1 MLFEAS
7 AVDGGE
13 RIELIKVEE
22 GRLFAKAR
30 RQVVPFDDWVLQA
43 PANARPVVA
52 RLLQT
57 LGDGARASDNALLAS
72 ASGDHILLHPALVAQ
87 LNESEALALGL
98 PPVARLALNLQSI
111 GVAHQSD
118 FRIEMR
124 WTKPN
129 GLPAPARLEGARVKF
144 EAKDWRIADP
154 IWTTFKLV
162 ERLNAATTESERQSA
177 LAALRLAIGDDDR
190 SLIKID
196 GFIER
201 LRLSYAAGFSL
212 DLNPSASGFD
222 FDPVLFSPERMRETE
237 DGAVLDE
244 AADGLLPPSQ
254 QAVFARRFRQGDGSR
269 RAYLLEAGSILFL
282 DPTLQRAL
290 KVVREAQ
297 SGTSEQRRQF
307 ARSPQRRI
315 AEALSADGLDAA
327 QASTLFVETQQF
339 SDRVSGIDIWR
350 KPVLPWIKP
359 KPNSWLPEAFGLRIG
374 DPPDD
379 QMVELSPEQIE
390 PAVAAVAAA
399 IVDERPTVR
408 IGDIEVP
415 ATEQTRNALNDL
427 AEIVRAAQDD
437 AVRDSA
443 TPPISTHRYF
453 LQVRDNLEDVA
464 YAPLATAPASTI
476 SEPAPLPATLRS
488 SPKPHQVAGF
498 NWLVSCWRSGMPGA
512 MLADDMGLGKTFQ
525 ALAFLAWLRTE
536 QPSPKPVLI
545 VAPTGLL
552 ANWKAEIEQHLD
564 PGTLGPLVNAY
575 GAGLNRARE
584 EAGRD
589 IELGRAAIDGDVWA
603 QAGIVLTT
611 FETMRDYHLS
621 FARQPFA
628 AIIYDE
634 VQKLKNP
641 ASQMTRA
648 GKTLNARFQLAMT
661 GTPVENRLQD
671 LWSVFDVIHPGL
683 LGSSKA
689 FETSYPASDPDKL
702 RALNGLLTE
711 PQEARPPLLLRRMK
725 DDCLPGLPAK
735 HIHAIPV
742 PMPPPQAQ
750 AYERVIQRA
759 MVAKGTGKRG
769 HMLEILHM
777 LRGVS
782 LHPYA
787 PEDATGG
794 YFEES
799 ARLASTFQTLD
810 TIKAKGEKALIFC
823 ESLAMQALLA
833 GEIRRRY
840 ALDHDVPRIHGGV
853 TGDARQIAVEQF
865 QRRRGGFDVMILSPK
880 AGGVGLTLT
889 AANHVIHLSR
899 WWNPA
904 VEDQA
909 TDRVFRIG
917 QTRDVH
923 VYLPQSVHPDP
934 GLGPSSFDLKLD
946 ALMTRKRELSRGL
959 LIPGE
964 DEGDTGSL
972 FEDVLG
978 GDDGAADAGTGGGS
992 IEPQAPSAT
1001 ETPPDTS
1008 SAAAAEPPAEPVVVP
1023 SAEPSHRPVDV
1034 PDTVPPKRPTLS
1046 AGPIA
1051 RPAAPPLAA
1060 ARYVFEANRPRD
1072 FAIFLTPI
1080 TGDHIVDLLIKD
1092 PYACARHPNRQ
1103 HLIDFM
1109 KRLADAARRID
1120 AVTCHTFDADSVEN
1134 WDESDS
1140 DQRADLEKRWHAA
1153 FAGGPTLRHV
1163 QISKRINRTFHA
1175 REIVARTASGLTIQW
1190 DLDNGIDG
1198 VMRSDRRCVVGCFP
1212 K

>member
-1 MLFEAS
+1 MSAAQLRFEARS
-7 AVDGGE
+7 DGANE
-13 RIELIKVEE
+13 TLELIRIES
-22 GRLFAKAR
+22 GRFFGRAS
-30 RQVVPFDDWVLQA
+30 QTSVPVDSWVLEA
-43 PANARPVVA
+43 PTPARPAVA
-52 RLLQT
+52 RLLQAI
-57 LGDGARASDNALLAS
+57 GDDERTPDGKPMVAVAETHAT
-72 ASGDHILLHPALVAQ
+72 LHPALVAQ
-87 LNESEALALGL
+87 LTESEAASLGL

-118 FRIEMR
+118 FRIETR
-124 WTKPN
+124 WTRPN
-129 GLPAPARLEGARVKF
+129 GLPAPVKPAGARLQFEGK
-144 EAKDWRIADP
+144 EWRIADP
-154 IWTTFKLV
+154 IWTTLQLV
-162 ERLNAATTESERQSA
+162 DRLNAAGDESERQAA
-177 LAALRLAIGDDDR
+177 LAALRQAIGDDDR
-190 SLIKID
+190 TLIKPD

-212 DLNPSASGFD
+212 DLKPSTNGFD
-222 FDPVLFSPERMRETE
+222 FDPVLFSPDRMRETE

-254 QAVFARRFRQGDGSR
+254 QALFARRFRQGDGSR
-269 RAYLLEAGSILFL
+269 RAYLLESGSILFL
-282 DPTLQRAL
+282 DPVLHRAL

-297 SGTSEQRRQF
+297 SGTAEQRRQF
-307 ARSPQRRI
+307 ARSPQRKV
-315 AEALSADGLDAA
+315 AEALLDEGIDAGL
-327 QASTLFVETQQF
+327 ASVLFVETQQF
-339 SDRVSGIDIWR
+339 SERVSGIDIWR

-379 QMVELSPEQIE
+379 TMVEITLDQIE
-390 PAVAAVAAA
+390 PAVAAVENALRE
-399 IVDERPTVR
+399 DRPTFA
-408 IGDIEVP
+408 IGDTELP
-415 ATEQTRNALNDL
+415 ATEQTRSALSDL
-427 AEIVRAAQDD
+427 AEIVRAA
-437 AVRDSA
+437 SA
-443 TPPISTHRYF
+443 DESGAQPPPIATQRYF

-464 YAPLATAPASTI
+464 YAPLAAAPASVD
-476 SEPAPLPATLRS
+476 EAPAPLPATLVS
-488 SPKPHQVAGF
+488 SPKPHQVIGF
-498 NWLVSCWRSGMPGA
+498 NWLVSCWRAGMPGA
-512 MLADDMGLGKTFQ
+512 LLADDMGLGKTFQ
-525 ALAFLAWLRTE
+525 ALAFLAWLRAE
-536 QPSPKPVLI
+536 QTSPKPVLI

-552 ANWKAEIEQHLD
+552 ANWKAEIAQHLAPD
-564 PGTLGPLVNAY
+564 TLGPVVSAY
-575 GAGLNRARE
+575 GVGLNRARE

-589 IELGRAAIDGDVWA
+589 IELGRAAIDGDAWA
-603 QAGIVLTT
+603 HAGVVLTT

-671 LWSVFDVIHPGL
+671 LWSIFDVIHPGL

-689 FETSYPASDPDKL
+689 FESSFPASDPDRL
-702 RALNGLLTE
+702 RELNGLLTE
-711 PQEARPPLLLRRMK
+711 PQERRPPLLLRRMK

-735 HIHAIPV
+735 HIHALPV
-742 PMPPPQAQ
+742 PMPRPQAA

-759 MVAKGTGKRG
+759 MAAKGTGKRG

-782 LHPYA
+782 LHPHA
-787 PEDATGG
+787 PEDAADG
-794 YFEES
+794 YFDES
-799 ARLASTFQTLD
+799 ARLRSAFDTLD
-810 TIKAKGEKALIFC
+810 AIQAKGEKALIFC

-833 GEIRRRY
+833 SEIRRRY

-865 QRRRGGFDVMILSPK
+865 QKRRAGFDAMILSPK

-934 GLGPSSFDLKLD
+934 ALGPTSFDLKLD

-964 DEGDTGSL
+964 DESDTSSL
-972 FEDVLG
+972 FDEVLG
-978 GDDGAADAGTGGGS
+978 GDTGAEIGANTPD
-992 IEPQAPSAT
+992 PVPDQAVPPIVAPAP
-1001 ETPPDTS
+1001 ET
-1008 SAAAAEPPAEPVVVP
+1008 EPVEREEPVP
-1023 SAEPSHRPVDV
+1023 ASPSTTPIS
-1034 PDTVPPKRPTLS
+1034 DTVPRKRPTLS

-1051 RPAAPPLAA
+1051 RPAEKPLGAG
-1060 ARYVFEANRPRD
+1060 RYVFEPNKPRD

-1080 TGDHIVDLLIKD
+1080 AGDHIVDLLIKD
-1092 PYACARHPNRQ
+1092 PYACARHHNRQ

-1109 KRLADAARRID
+1109 ARLTGAARKID
-1120 AVTCHTFDADSVEN
+1120 AVTCHTFDAESVDN
-1134 WDESDS
+1134 WEESDAQQQS
-1140 DQRADLEKRWHAA
+1140 DLARRWQAS
-1153 FAGGPTLRHV
+1153 FASCPSLRHI
-1163 QISKRINRTFHA
+1163 QISKRINRAFHA
-1175 REIVARTASGLTIQW
+1175 REITARLASGRTIVW

-1212 K
+1212 Q

>member
-1 MLFEAS
+1 MSNPHIRFEAKPD
-7 AVDGGE
+7 DGGE
-13 RIELIKVEE
+13 TLELVRIES
-22 GRLFAKAR
+22 GRFFGR
-30 RQVVPFDDWVLQA
+30 TTQTVVPVDQWVLAA
-43 PANARPVVA
+43 PAAARPAVA
-52 RLLQT
+52 RLLQAI
-57 LGDGARASDNALLAS
+57 GDDERAPDGAAMIVS
-72 ASGDHILLHPALVAQ
+72 AENQVTLHPALTAQ
-87 LNESEALALGL
+87 LTENEAFSLGL

-118 FRIEMR
+118 FRIETR

-129 GLPAPARLEGARVKF
+129 GLPAPVKLAGARLKF
-144 EAKDWRIADP
+144 EAKEWRVADP
-154 IWTTFKLV
+154 IWTTLQLV
-162 ERLNAATTESERQSA
+162 DRLNAADSDTERQSA
-177 LAALRLAIGDDDR
+177 LAALRQAIGDDDR
-190 SLIKID
+190 SLIKPD

-212 DLNPSASGFD
+212 DLKPSTAGFD
-222 FDPVLFSPERMRETE
+222 FDPVLFSPDRMRETE
-237 DGAVLDE
+237 DGVILDE

-254 QAVFARRFRQGDGSR
+254 QEIFARRFRQGDGSR

-282 DPTLQRAL
+282 DPMLHRAL

-297 SGTSEQRRQF
+297 SGSAEQRRQF
-307 ARSPQRRI
+307 ARSPQRKV
-315 AEALSADGLDAA
+315 AEALAKDGVDAA
-327 QASTLFVETQQF
+327 QASALFVETQQF

-379 QMVELSPEQIE
+379 TMVELKPDQVE
-390 PAVAAVAAA
+390 PAVQAVEKAMRE
-399 IVDERPTVR
+399 ERATFT
-408 IGDIEVP
+408 IGDAEVP
-415 ATEQTRNALNDL
+415 ATEQTRSALTDL

-437 AVRDSA
+437 KDGDPAA
-443 TPPISTHRYF
+443 PIASQRYF

-464 YAPLATAPASTI
+464 YAPLAAAPATI
-476 SEPAPLPATLRS
+476 DTAPAPLPSTLKS
-488 SPKPHQVAGF
+488 TPKPHQIVGF

-512 MLADDMGLGKTFQ
+512 LLADDMGLGKTFQ

-536 QPSPKPVLI
+536 QASPKPVLI
-545 VAPTGLL
+545 IAPTGLL
-552 ANWKAEIEQHLD
+552 ANWKAEIEQHLV
-564 PGTLGPLVNAY
+564 PNALGAVVSAY

-589 IELGRAAIDGDVWA
+589 IELGRAAIDSDVWA
-603 QAGIVLTT
+603 HAGIVLTT

-671 LWSVFDVIHPGL
+671 LWSVFDVVHPGL

-689 FETSYPASDPDKL
+689 FESSYPASDPEKL
-702 RALNGLLTE
+702 RELNVLLTE
-711 PQEARPPLLLRRMK
+711 PQEKRPPLLLRRMK
-725 DDCLPGLPAK
+725 DDCLPGLPTK
-735 HIHAIPV
+735 HIHALPV
-742 PMPPPQAQ
+742 HMPQPQAS

-759 MVAKGTGKRG
+759 VAAKGTGKRG

-787 PEDATGG
+787 PEDATGD
-794 YFEES
+794 YFDES
-799 ARLASTFQTLD
+799 ARLRSTFDTLD
-810 TIKAKGEKALIFC
+810 AIKAKGEKVLVFC

-833 GEIRRRY
+833 SEIRRRY
-840 ALDHDVPRIHGGV
+840 GLDHDVPRIHGGV
-853 TGDARQIAVEQF
+853 TGDSRQIAVEQF
-865 QRRRGGFDVMILSPK
+865 QRRRPEFDVMILSPK

-934 GLGPSSFDLKLD
+934 ALGPSSFDLKLD

-964 DEGDTGSL
+964 DEADTSTL
-972 FEDVLG
+972 FDDVLG
-978 GDDGAADAGTGGGS
+978 GD
-992 IEPQAPSAT
+992 EPGEPASEAPTDPA
-1001 ETPPDTS
+1001 
-1008 SAAAAEPPAEPVVVP
+1008 PPAEPAPDALPEPPSEPKSPAATTPTSAPAIDPVP
-1023 SAEPSHRPVDV
+1023 V
-1034 PDTVPPKRPTLS
+1034 KRPTLS

-1051 RPAAPPLAA
+1051 QPQMVSSGGAQ
-1060 ARYVFEANRPRD
+1060 RYIFEPHKLRD
-1072 FAIFLTPI
+1072 FSIFLTPI
-1080 TGDHIVDLLIKD
+1080 AGDHIVELLIKD
-1092 PYACARHPNRQ
+1092 PYACARQHNRQ
-1103 HLIDFM
+1103 HVIDFV
-1109 KRLADAARRID
+1109 KRLVASARRID
-1120 AVTCHTFDADSVEN
+1120 AVTFHTLDADSVEN
-1134 WDESDS
+1134 SEETDVQQRSDL
-1140 DQRADLEKRWHAA
+1140 DLRWQTT
-1153 FAGGPTLRHV
+1153 FASGPTLRHI
-1163 QISKRINRTFHA
+1163 QISKRINRNFHA
-1175 REIVARTASGLTIQW
+1175 REMSARFASGRAILW

-1212 K
+1212 Q

>member
-1 MLFEAS
+1 MSPVPLRFEAR
-7 AVDGGE
+7 AEGGNE
-13 RIELIKVEE
+13 TIELVRVNS
-22 GRLFAKAR
+22 GRFFGR
-30 RQVVPFDDWVLQA
+30 STRTIVPVDDWVLEA
-43 PANARPVVA
+43 PAPARPAVA
-52 RLLQT
+52 RLLQAMGDDEKA
-57 LGDGARASDNALLAS
+57 GDGALMVAAAETSVT
-72 ASGDHILLHPALVAQ
+72 LHPALVAQ
-87 LNESEALALGL
+87 LTESEASSLGL

-111 GVAHQSD
+111 GVAHQDD
-118 FRIEMR
+118 FRIETR
-124 WTKPN
+124 WTRPN
-129 GLPAPARLEGARVKF
+129 GLPAPVKPAGARLKF
-144 EAKDWRIADP
+144 EGKEWRIADP
-154 IWTTFKLV
+154 IWTALQAV
-162 ERLNAATTESERQSA
+162 ERLNAAGGAAERQAA
-177 LAALRLAIGDDDR
+177 LAALRQAIGDDDR
-190 SLIKID
+190 SLIKPD

-212 DLNPSASGFD
+212 DLKPSADGFD
-222 FDPVLFSPERMRETE
+222 FDPVLFSPDRMREAE

-244 AADGLLPPSQ
+244 AADGLLPPMQ

-282 DPTLQRAL
+282 DPVLHRAL

-297 SGTSEQRRQF
+297 SGSAEQRRQF
-307 ARSPQRRI
+307 ARSPQRKV
-315 AEALSADGLDAA
+315 AEALLDDGIDPA
-327 QASTLFVETQQF
+327 QASALFVETQQF
-339 SDRVSGIDIWR
+339 SERVSGIDIWR

-379 QMVELSPEQIE
+379 AMVELQYDQIE
-390 PAVAAVAAA
+390 PAVQAVESALNDGRATFM
-399 IVDERPTVR
+399 VGET
-408 IGDIEVP
+408 EVP
-415 ATEQTRNALNDL
+415 ATEQARNALTDL
-427 AEIVRAAQDD
+427 AEIARAAEADD
-437 AVRDSA
+437 ASA
-443 TPPISTHRYF
+443 GPPPTAAQRYF

-464 YAPLATAPASTI
+464 YARLAAAPAI
-476 SEPAPLPATLRS
+476 VDQAPVPIPGNLKS
-488 SPKPHQVAGF
+488 SPKPHQIAGF
-498 NWLVSCWRSGMPGA
+498 NWLVSCWRAGMPGA
-512 MLADDMGLGKTFQ
+512 LLADDMGLGKTFQ

-536 QPSPKPVLI
+536 QASPKPVLI

-552 ANWKAEIEQHLD
+552 ANWKAEIEQHLE
-564 PGTLGPLVNAY
+564 PGALGPVVSAY
-575 GAGLNRARE
+575 GAGLHRMRE

-589 IELGRAAIDGDVWA
+589 IEIGQAAMAGDVWA
-603 QAGIVLTT
+603 HAGIVLTT

-671 LWSVFDVIHPGL
+671 LWSIFDVIHPGL

-689 FETSYPASDPDKL
+689 FEARYPASDLERL
-702 RALNGLLTE
+702 RELNGLLTE
-711 PQEARPPLLLRRMK
+711 PQELRPPLLLRRMK

-735 HIHAIPV
+735 HIHTLPV
-742 PMPPPQAQ
+742 AMPRPQAA
-750 AYERVIQRA
+750 AYQRVIQRA

-782 LHPYA
+782 LHPHA
-787 PEDATGG
+787 PEDAADG
-794 YFEES
+794 YFDDS
-799 ARLASTFQTLD
+799 ARLRSTFETLD
-810 TIKAKGEKALIFC
+810 SVRAKGEKALVFC

-833 GEIRRRY
+833 SEIRRRY
-840 ALDHDVPRIHGGV
+840 RLDHPILRIHGGV
-853 TGDARQIAVEQF
+853 TGDSRQIAVEEF
-865 QRRRGGFDVMILSPK
+865 QRRRAGFDVMILSPK

-934 GLGPSSFDLKLD
+934 GLGPTSFDLKLD

-964 DEGDTGSL
+964 DESDTSSL
-972 FEDVLG
+972 FDDVLG
-978 GDDGAADAGTGGGS
+978 GDTAPATPDTGAD
-992 IEPQAPSAT
+992 APSAADLPAHSEAPAGAPGPEETRT
-1001 ETPPDTS
+1001 EAPPR
-1008 SAAAAEPPAEPVVVP
+1008 PAP
-1023 SAEPSHRPVDV
+1023 A
-1034 PDTVPPKRPTLS
+1034 PDTVAPKRPILVAPAS
-1046 AGPIA
+1046 APSVLKP
-1051 RPAAPPLAA
+1051 PAPE
-1060 ARYVFEANRPRD
+1060 RYVFEPNQPRD

-1080 TGDHIVDLLIKD
+1080 AGDIVVDLLIKD
-1092 PYACARHPNRQ
+1092 PYACARHFNRQ

-1109 KRLADAARRID
+1109 KRLAGAARRID
-1120 AVTCHTFDADSVEN
+1120 SVTCHTFDADSVDN
-1134 WDESDS
+1134 RTESDA
-1140 DQRADLEKRWHAA
+1140 DQRSDLERRWKAS
-1153 FAGGPTLRHV
+1153 FGSGPSLRHI
-1163 QISKRINRTFHA
+1163 QISKRSNRSFHA
-1175 REIVARTASGLTIQW
+1175 REITARLASGRTILW

-1212 K
+1212 G